1 MTTRRV
7 LDDAQLAELL
17 RLTKVADTVELK
29 LTVPDTEIRSVGE
42 LLGIDPLDAQ
52 IRQVI
57 FFDTP
62 DLSLQAAGL
71 VVRARRIQGGAG
83 DTVVKLR
90 PVTPEIVGRLS
101 GASVEVDAMP
111 GGFVCSASVKGK
123 STADEVRRVVRR
135 KAKVGDLLSKT
146 QKEFYREHAPDGLRL
161 SDLSILGPIN
171 IFKLKF
177 EPRGLGRAMV
187 AELWL
192 YPNGTRVLELSTKCS
207 PADVFRVAAET
218 RSYLIERGVDVT
230 GEQQTKTKTA
240 LTHFAKAL
248 TANEAEPAGV

>member
-7 LDDAQLAELL
+7 LDDEQLAELL

-29 LTVPDTEIRSVGE
+29 LTIPDTDMRSVGD
-42 LLGIDPLDAQ
+42 LLGMDPLDAQ
-52 IRQVI
+52 IRQII

-62 DLSLQAAGL
+62 ELSLQAAGV

-90 PVTPEIVGRLS
+90 PVTPEIVGTLS

-123 STADEVRRVVRR
+123 STADDVRKVVRR
-135 KAKVGDLLSKT
+135 KAKLGEILSKA
-146 QKEFYREHAPDGLRL
+146 QKEFYRGHAPEGLRL
-161 SDLSILGPIN
+161 SDLSVLGPIN

-177 EPRGLGRAMV
+177 EPRGLERAMV
-187 AELWL
+187 AELWF
-192 YPNGTRVLELSTKCS
+192 YPNGTRVLELSTKCP
-207 PADVFRVAAET
+207 PADIFRVAAET
-218 RSYLIERGVDVT
+218 RTYLTDRGVDVT

-248 TANEAEPAGV
+248 VAAQAEPAGV